1 MWKKRGQLEGH
12 AIRSGGGNVLVN
24 GSLPE
29 KAVPVWARA
38 DEERVARS
46 LISGMLSLRCP
57 SHTQAEL
64 SSGPLNVQ
72 FGSLGRG
79 PEVRDVTVEAIT
91 VGSV

>member
-1 MWKKRGQLEGH
+1 MRK
-12 AIRSGGGNVLVN
+12 VLVN
-24 GSLPE
+24 GSSPV
-29 KAVPVWARA
+29 KVVPVWARA
-38 DEERVARS
+38 EGAGEDEEGVARS